1 MANQDTPMMQ
11 QYRAIKEEYG
21 DAILFFRLGDFYEMF
36 MEQAEEVSSLL
47 NLTLTDRNG
56 IPMCGIPH
64 HAKQN
69 YIGRLLQCGKKIAI
83 CEQVTPPTMGKIVKR
98 EVVEVI
104 TPGTV
109 TEEDFLDGG
118 KNNYIGAIS
127 KDQGTISYA
136 YVDIST
142 GDFTV
147 SPFPW
152 DPHGEGVRRE
162 LLRTAPKEILVDQ
175 SFLDEDDSLEQL
187 LSSKDGL
194 LINKIPQWQFDIG
207 DSEQRAK
214 RLLGVQNLRAFQF
227 EEMDP
232 ALKSVGPLLIYVE
245 SNAKN
250 LLSYITKIERRECN
264 NFLQMD
270 ESTQRNLE
278 LVNNLLNGG
287 EKFTLFSTL
296 KKTKTPMGSRLL
308 NQWILNPLVQK
319 DQIIQRQEAIETLY
333 SDQQLRE
340 STKKTLSSIHDLERL
355 ATRIALKKVR
365 PQELLKLAVSLDAAQ
380 VLEKNLTERLQ
391 FFDYDQDSSKWLQHI
406 TDLLKHALSEDIKSE
421 TIRPGFSQELDTLRS
436 LRDNADNVLETYVE
450 SERKKTE
457 IPTIKLKHN
466 RIIGY
471 FLEVPKSSA
480 SKVPEHYI
488 RKQSMAQAERFTTE
502 QLMAIETRAV
512 EAQDRA
518 IELENSLYQE
528 LLDRVA
534 MEVNNLFQ
542 LAQRVAHYDIFQ
554 SLATVAILHG
564 YVKPEIHTHNRVHI
578 TKGRHPVVEC
588 SLPPGSFVS
597 NDTIFQDQ
605 YRRFAIITGPNMA
618 GKSTYLR
625 QTALIILL
633 AQMGSFVPAES
644 ASIGISDQIFCRV
657 GATDNLTRG
666 ESTFLVEMNETAY
679 ILRNA
684 TAHSLVIMDEVG
696 RGTGTTDGLSIAWA
710 VSEYLLKIGAKTLF
724 ATHFL
729 EITQLESPLITLL
742 HLLVSRQGQQISFL
756 KRVEEGVAEGS
767 YGIEVAKLAGIPKP
781 VIQRA
786 NYIMKKLESQQH
798 TVHTEANPL
807 QHSLDL
813 SGEDEYEQISGELHN
828 ITTLI
833 ESQDLTKTTPMEA
846 LLLLEKMQSMLKE

>member
-1 MANQDTPMMQ
+1 MGTQDTPMIQ
-11 QYRAIKEEYG
+11 QYRAIKEEYA

-36 MEQAEEVSSLL
+36 FEQAEEVSSLL
-47 NLTLTDRNG
+47 HLTLTERNG
-56 IPMCGIPH
+56 IPMCGIPY

-69 YIGRLLQCGKKIAI
+69 YVARLLQHGKKIAI
-83 CEQVTPPTMGKIVKR
+83 CEQVTAPAMGKIVQR

-109 TEEDFLDGG
+109 TEEDLLDSS
-118 KNNYIGAIS
+118 KHNYIAAIS
-127 KDQGTISYA
+127 REHTTVSYA
-136 YVDIST
+136 YIDIST

-152 DPHGEGVRRE
+152 DSHGEGIRRE
-162 LLRTAPKEILVDQ
+162 LLRTSPRELLVDQ
-175 SFLDEDDSLEQL
+175 SLLEDEEMVNSI
-187 LSSKDGL
+187 LSGRDGV
-194 LINKIPQWQFDIG
+194 LINKMPPWQFDVA
-207 DSEQRAK
+207 DSEQRLK
-214 RLLGVQNLRAFQF
+214 RLLGVQNLKAFQF
-227 EEMDP
+227 EELDP
-232 ALKSVGPLLIYVE
+232 ALKSVGALLLYIE

-250 LLSYITKIERRECN
+250 ILSYITQVERRDSS

-278 LVNNLLNGG
+278 LINNLLNGG

-308 NQWILNPLVQK
+308 SQWILNPLVQK
-319 DQIIQRQEAIETLY
+319 QEIEKRQFAIEQLF
-333 SDQQLRE
+333 SDINLLKVTQ
-340 STKKTLSSIHDLERL
+340 KTLGGIHDLERL
-355 ATRIALKKVR
+355 ATRAALMKIT
-365 PQELLKLAVSLDAAQ
+365 PQELIKLMTSLIAAHQLEKQ
-380 VLEKNLTERLQ
+380 VLDIIPFFAQDTQATEALMGIATLLQ
-391 FFDYDQDSSKWLQHI
+391 
-406 TDLLKHALSEDIKSE
+406 HALSDDLKQE
-421 TIRPGFSQELDTLRS
+421 TIREGFNKELDTLRA
-436 LRDNADNVLETYVE
+436 LRDNADSILQKYVE
-450 SERKKTE
+450 SERQKSAIT
-457 IPTIKLKHN
+457 TIKLKHN

-480 SKVPEHYI
+480 NKVPESYI

-502 QLMAIETRAV
+502 QLMSIETRAV
-512 EAQDRA
+512 EAQERA
-518 IELENSLYQE
+518 SELENVLFLDLKKQVAAEVDHLFSL
-528 LLDRVA
+528 A
-534 MEVNNLFQ
+534 H
-542 LAQRVAHYDIFQ
+542 RVAHYDTFQ
-554 SLATVAILHG
+554 SLATVAMLHG
-564 YVKPEIHTHNRVHI
+564 YTKPTIHNHNRVLI
-578 TKGRHPVVEC
+578 TKGRHPVVE
-588 SLPPGSFVS
+588 SSMAPGSFVA
-597 NDTIFQDQ
+597 NDTTFQDQ
-605 YRRFAIITGPNMA
+605 YRRFALITGPNMA

-625 QTALIILL
+625 QTALIILM

-644 ASIGISDQIFCRV
+644 AEIGISDQIFCRV

-729 EITQLESPLITLL
+729 EITQLESPLIVLL
-742 HLLVSRQGQQISFL
+742 HLLVSRQGQQITFL
-756 KRVEEGVAEGS
+756 NRVEEGIAEGS
-767 YGIEVAKLAGIPKP
+767 YGIEVAKLAGIPRS

-798 TVHTEANPL
+798 SVHTNDNPL

-813 SGEDEYEQISGELHN
+813 LGDVDEEPSSSQQEVISIIEEQDI
-828 ITTLI
+828 
-833 ESQDLTKTTPMEA
+833 TKTTPVEA
-846 LLLLEKMQSMLKE
+846 LLLLEKLQSIIKL